1 MEFLDPRKQKQHMIR
16 LFIGYALVAT
26 ALVLTTIIL
35 LYQAYGFGLKNGQV
49 IQNGLIFVSS
59 RPNPADIYVNG
70 KKHEEKTN
78 TRLLMPA
85 GQYTFRL
92 EREGYRTWKRA
103 ITIEGGSVA
112 RFDYPVL
119 FPAKLQ
125 SEAKK
130 RYDSKPLVMTQS
142 LDHRWLLVQDGVS
155 FNEFDLFDTRSPEKD
170 PTTIALPQELFDLS
184 AGIHSWEL
192 AEWASDNKRVLLKHT
207 TSQDATVSSEYILVS
222 REKPAESVNVSRTLG
237 AGLTKIELMDKKYDK
252 FYAYNQAE
260 RTLASATLDEPALK
274 PVLSNVLA
282 FKTHGDDRVL
292 YATSDGARE
301 GKAAIKLLEDE
312 KTYTIRQVA
321 ADSPYMLDIAQYEKA
336 WYIVA
341 GATSEDRTYVYRDPA
356 HAQRSK
362 PENPLVPV
370 QVFKIDNP
378 QHVAFSD
385 NARFIMGQSGQQFA
399 IYDAENDKGYAY
411 ASKAPMDA
419 PQQHAAWMDGHRL
432 MYVSE
437 GKTYVADF
445 DDANRESLVVSDP
458 SYLPMFDRTYE
469 SLYTLA
475 QQQNKAADGTTT
487 TQFVLNTT
495 PMLTEKDQ

>member
-59 RPNPADIYVNG
+59 RPNPADIYVNN
-70 KKHEEKTN
+70 KKHESKTN
-78 TRLLMPA
+78 TRLLLPA

-119 FPAKLQ
+119 FPTKLE

-130 RYDSKPLVMTQS
+130 RYDAKPLIMTQS
-142 LDHRWLLVQDGVS
+142 LDHRWLFVQDGAA
-155 FNEFDLFDTRSPEKD
+155 FNEFDLFDTRNPDKD
-170 PTTIALPQELFDLS
+170 PATIALPQELFDLN
-184 AGIHSWEL
+184 AGTHAWEL
-192 AEWASDNKRVLLKHT
+192 AEWASDNKHVLLKHST
-207 TSQDATVSSEYILVS
+207 TEGSTVSSEYVLVD
-222 REKPAESVNVSRTLG
+222 REEPAESVNVSRTLG
-237 AGLTKIELMDKKYDK
+237 TGQSKIELRDKKYDK
-252 FYAYNQAE
+252 FYAYNAAE
-260 RTLASATLDEPALK
+260 RTLSTATLEEPALK
-274 PVLSNVLA
+274 SVLNNVLG
-282 FKTHGDDRVL
+282 FKAHGDDRVL
-292 YATSDGARE
+292 YATTEGARE
-301 GKAAIKLLEDE
+301 GKAAVKLLEDE
-312 KTYTIRQVA
+312 KTYVIRQVA
-321 ADSPYMLDIAQYEKA
+321 ADSAYMLDIAQYERA

-341 GATSEDRTYVYRDPA
+341 GAASENRTYVYRDPA
-356 HAQRSK
+356 HLQRSK

-370 QVFKIDNP
+370 QVLKIANT
-378 QHVAFSD
+378 QHVSFSD

-411 ASKAPMDA
+411 TSRAFMDA

-437 GKTYVADF
+437 GKTYVAEF
-445 DDANRESLVVSDP
+445 DEANRETLVDSDP

-469 SLYTLA
+469 SLYTLV
-475 QQQNKAADGTTT
+475 QQQDKAADGSTT
-487 TQFVLNTT
+487 TQYVLNST
-495 PMLTEKDQ
+495 PMLTKKDQ